1 MQNNNTLTEI
11 LTALF
16 FVAEKNGAELCY
28 NSDDGKI
35 YAVKERDGNAASLLP
50 LNGDN
55 APVVCFNPEK
65 LIFLYDLKTRS
76 EINGVLTGFNG
87 IETGLKRDNNGI
99 ITGKNADGER
109 LIAGPGTET
118 ARVLNGVNTIEER
131 AVIGKG
137 KVNLPRF
144 SDLYAGDV
152 AAVAVQVEALIDKI
166 IFATNK
172 PETIKKII
180 AQYENAKK
188 AAQKGNLFA
197 LKQIE
202 KSLCGIAEKQKAIA
216 KGVEKMQHKAQVK
229 KRLIKC
235 LTIAALLSGI
245 FFYFSHFY
253 RSTPTPQ
260 KDYTVVA
267 VNSIFDDA
275 VAEFE
280 RETGKKIYPKGR
292 ECLSRACRKCKT
304 KKECLTII
312 KNNVK

>member
-1 MQNNNTLTEI
+1 M
-11 LTALF
+11 
-16 FVAEKNGAELCY
+16 
-28 NSDDGKI
+28 
-35 YAVKERDGNAASLLP
+35 
-50 LNGDN
+50 LNG
-55 APVVCFNPEK
+55 
-65 LIFLYDLKTRS
+65 L
-76 EINGVLTGFNG
+76 
-87 IETGLKRDNNGI
+87 
-99 ITGKNADGER
+99 
-109 LIAGPGTET
+109 
-118 ARVLNGVNTIEER
+118 NTIEER

-202 KSLCGIAEKQKAIA
+202 KTLCGIVEKQKAIA

-229 KRLIKC
+229 KRVIKC

-245 FFYFSHFY
+245 IFYFSHFY

-260 KDYTVVA
+260 KDYTVIA
-267 VNSIFDDA
+267 ANSIFDDA
-275 VAEFE
+275 VSEFE
-280 RETGKKIYPKGR
+280 METGKKIYPKGR
-292 ECLSRACRKCKT
+292 ECLARACRKCKT

>member
-1 MQNNNTLTEI
+1 MQNTLTEI
-11 LTALF
+11 LIALF
-16 FVAEKNGAELCY
+16 FIAEKNGAELCF
-28 NSDDGKI
+28 NPDDGKI

-65 LIFLYDLKTRS
+65 LIFRYDIKTRP
-76 EINGVLTGFNG
+76 EINGIITGFNG
-87 IETGLKRDNNGI
+87 IITGKQRDNNGI
-99 ITGKNADGER
+99 ITGKNTDFER
-109 LIAGPGTET
+109 SGNGAESVS
-118 ARVLNGVNTIEER
+118 ARVLNGLNTIEER

-152 AAVAVQVEALIDKI
+152 AAVAVQIEALIDKI

-172 PETIKKII
+172 TETIKKII

-188 AAQKGNLFA
+188 VAQKGNLFA

-202 KSLCGIAEKQKAIA
+202 KSLSGIVEKQKAIA

-229 KRLIKC
+229 KRVIKC

-245 FFYFSHFY
+245 IFYFSHFY
-253 RSTPTPQ
+253 RSIPTPQ
-260 KDYTVVA
+260 KDYTVIA

-275 VAEFE
+275 VCEFE

-292 ECLSRACRKCKT
+292 ECLARACRKCKT

>member
-1 MQNNNTLTEI
+1 MNNILNET

-16 FVAEKNGAELCY
+16 FIAEKQKTELCL
-28 NSDDGKI
+28 NPEDGKI

-65 LIFLYDLKTRS
+65 LIFRYDIKTRP
-76 EINGVLTGFNG
+76 EINGIITGFNG
-87 IETGLKRDNNGI
+87 IITGKQRDNNGI
-99 ITGKNADGER
+99 ITGKNTDFEQSGNGAESVSS
-109 LIAGPGTET
+109 
-118 ARVLNGVNTIEER
+118 ARVLNGLNTIEER

-180 AQYENAKK
+180 TQYENAKK

-202 KSLCGIAEKQKAIA
+202 KSLCGIVEKQKAIA

-260 KDYTVVA
+260 KDYTVIA

-292 ECLSRACRKCKT
+292 ECLARACRKCKT